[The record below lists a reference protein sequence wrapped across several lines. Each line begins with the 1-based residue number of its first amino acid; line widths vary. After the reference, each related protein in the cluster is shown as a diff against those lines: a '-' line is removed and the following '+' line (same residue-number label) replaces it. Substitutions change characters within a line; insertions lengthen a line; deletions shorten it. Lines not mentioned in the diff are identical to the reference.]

1 MKMDSLSVFMLMVA
15 FVFGSSWVF
24 AKDTMDAVYLPVGT
38 LTLSAP
44 RGMVPQRSPVA
55 FPHSRHFDYTCK
67 SCHHTWDGLSQV
79 SSCAASGCH
88 DQAAPDKG
96 KKTKSAS
103 DPSDTRFFRA
113 AYHQNCITCHKRL
126 KLKRQNLEKSGA
138 VRTQPLP
145 KTGPTGCIECH
156 PKNE

>member
-1 MKMDSLSVFMLMVA
+1 MIKDSLSVFMLMVA

-88 DQAAPDKG
+88 DQAAPDKDEKAKG
-96 KKTKSAS
+96 AAPGTM
-103 DPSDTRFFRA
+103 DFRT
-113 AYHQNCITCHKRL
+113 AYHQNCIPCHKSL
-126 KLKRQNLEKSGA
+126 NLKRQKLEASGA
-138 VRTQPLP
+138 VQTKPLP
-145 KTGPTGCIECH
+145 KTVPTGCIECH
-156 PKNE
+156 PKTE